1 MSGRTEGRQ
10 GRAAIYIAVAA
21 LLGVVVGAGILW
33 LRSGDEQAGESVPAS
48 TSSVVSSSPPVTSSS
63 SAPSSNTDDV
73 TGRAADG
80 CLGGSDPYT
89 AVLTAQ
95 QEATIDD
102 EGAAAF
108 ARAVAR
114 WALAYPSDPNR
125 SEVLTT
131 LEAPN
136 SFWAKAAE
144 QAGNSDDRLSAAGY
158 ESSRIEPASQYR
170 MVAEV
175 NVDKT
180 PPRRGSVQVKLTR
193 VLVKA
198 DGSEDSAD
206 FKVELILEENPE
218 GLWAV
223 VGSTP
228 EGLMTPESP
237 TTVWMP
243 FAGGC

>member
-21 LLGVVVGAGILW
+21 LLGVVVGVGILW
-33 LRSGDEQAGESVPAS
+33 VRSGDEQAGESVPAS

-89 AVLTAQ
+89 AVLAAQ

-114 WALAYPSDPNR
+114 WALAYPSDPN
-125 SEVLTT
+125 SSQVLTT

-136 SFWAKAAE
+136 SYWAAVSE
-144 QAGNSDDRLSAAGY
+144 QAGNSDDRLRQAGY
-158 ESSRIEPASQYR
+158 VSSRVEPASEYR
-170 MVAEV
+170 LLGAVAS
-175 NVDKT
+175 DD
-180 PPRRGSVQVKLTR
+180 PPRRAILQVKLTR
-193 VLVKA
+193 VLVKE
-198 DGSEDSAD
+198 DGAEESAD
-206 FKVELILEENPE
+206 FKVELTLRENPD
-218 GLWAV
+218 GLWSV

-228 EGLMTPESP
+228 ENLMIPETP
-237 TTVWMP
+237 TTVWVP
-243 FAGGC
+243 YAGGC

>member
-21 LLGVVVGAGILW
+21 LLGVVVGVGILW

-48 TSSVVSSSPPVTSSS
+48 TSSVVSSSPPVPSS

-89 AVLTAQ
+89 AVLAAQ

-114 WALAYPSDPNR
+114 WALAYPSDPN
-125 SEVLTT
+125 SSQVLTT
-131 LEAPN
+131 LEAPG
-136 SFWAKAAE
+136 SFFAKVSE
-144 QAGNSDDRLSAAGY
+144 QAGNSDDRLRQAGY
-158 ESSRIEPASQYR
+158 VSSRIDPSSQYR
-170 MVAEV
+170 VLGEV
-175 NVDKT
+175 VTDA
-180 PPRRGSVQVKLTR
+180 PSPRGGSVQVKLTR

-206 FKVELILEENPE
+206 FKVEMILEENPE
-218 GLWAV
+218 GLWSV
-223 VGSTP
+223 VGTTP
-228 EGLMTPESP
+228 EGLMIPETP
-237 TTVWMP
+237 TTVWVP
-243 FAGGC
+243 YAGGC